1 MKTYYKFKFYI
12 NAKHSVNF
20 GTGTSPIHP
29 HTWETVIYLKV
40 KDTDFINFT
49 NFENILEKYFE
60 AYEGKYLN
68 DLDAFKINNPTME
81 HIGRIFYDDLLALLK
96 GENIILYRIEI
107 SENPTRT
114 YIIED
119 DEVGE

>member
-1 MKTYYKFKFYI
+1 MKNYYRFKFYI

-20 GTGTSPIHP
+20 GDTVSPIHP

-40 KDTDFINFT
+40 KETAFINFT
-49 NFENILEKYFE
+49 KFEKELEKYFE
-60 AYEGKYLN
+60 TYEGQYLN
-68 DLDAFKINNPTME
+68 TLEAFKEHHPTME
-81 HIGRIFYDDLLALLK
+81 YIGLVFYHDLLALLK
-96 GENIILYRIEI
+96 GEDISLHRIEI

-119 DEVGE
+119 DEGAQ